1 MAMKQLT
8 DLIGGIVEQ
17 FPDEAAGKS
26 PASGFDGPPLPETRQ
41 YRAEIV
47 RGEWRQ
53 AVGSGIWQFAFTFEI
68 QEPEEWAGRK
78 FSENYNPEGHVASRE
93 KLARLIGESGLDM
106 SEVDQSSYDAFADA
120 FVGTKYVIATRTW
133 GTENDR
139 TGLRYLNKDR
149 GQELQTSIKPP
160 VKKTQ
165 TANLGKPD
173 ISVLKNQ
180 AAASSAP
187 PASEETAE
195 APVEAAAPGLPGNG
209 SRPPINL
216 PPGLRRT
223 T

>member
-8 DLIGGIVEQ
+8 DLIGGIVKD
-17 FPDEAAGKS
+17 FPDEAAGKN
-26 PASGFDGPPLPETRQ
+26 PASGYDGPPLPENRQ

-53 AVGSGIWQFAFTFEI
+53 AVGSGIWQFSFTFEI
-68 QEPEEWAGRK
+68 LEPEEFAGRK

-106 SEVDQSSYDAFADA
+106 AEVDQSSYDAFADA
-120 FVGTKYVIATRTW
+120 FVGTQYVIATRTW

-149 GQELQTSIKPP
+149 GQALQTNIKPP

-165 TANLGKPD
+165 TSNLGKPD
-173 ISVLKNQ
+173 ISVLKN
-180 AAASSAP
+180 AAANSAP
-187 PASEETAE
+187 PTDEEPAADE
-195 APVEAAAPGLPGNG
+195 APAETTAPSLPGTG
-209 SRPPINL
+209 GRPPINL

-223 T
+223 